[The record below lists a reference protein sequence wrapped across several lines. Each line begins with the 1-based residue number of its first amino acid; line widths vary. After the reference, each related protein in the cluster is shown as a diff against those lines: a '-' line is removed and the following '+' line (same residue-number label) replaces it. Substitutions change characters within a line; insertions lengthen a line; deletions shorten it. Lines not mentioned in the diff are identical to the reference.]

1 ELSPV
6 LALAAN
12 FDPNQISTKREI
24 SAAAINVSGRQRML
38 SQRTALLSLRLVCNQ
53 DRAEQE
59 KLRHQLLLDIDLMET
74 SHNGL
79 LNGDEKMKLS
89 GHLSEALLAM
99 YFEPPFNLDREIR
112 NYIAQV
118 RALAQASTTELTQ
131 DNPHLRYIQDAAST
145 QLLIALDAV
154 VNQYQKDNEAQQL
167 ALDIDRAELYCQS
180 CAATAAAKVQAEKL
194 EKALQELK
202 QTQAQLIHSERIS
215 SLGQLVA
222 SLAHE
227 INNPVSFVHGN
238 LSFANT
244 YVQHLLELVRVYD
257 EQYPQPNRAI
267 QEKIEEIDLEF
278 LSQDLPQVLS
288 SMTVGIDRICQIVRS
303 LRSFSRIDENEMKPV
318 NLHDGIDSTLLILQ
332 NRFKA
337 KNNRPGIEVIKEYG
351 NLPLVECYAGQINQ
365 VLMNA
370 IANAIDAIEDR
381 IDQGSCFNPKIEIV
395 TAVVGQSA
403 LIRIADNG
411 IGMTEEVRS
420 RLFDSF
426 FTTKPLGKGTGL
438 GLSISYQIVV
448 EKHGGALWCESTPG
462 QGTEFKIEIPLRQGV
477 RAQTTLV
484 STASPLVWAVSDE
497 NPNIL
502 DKEVKGKKLLF

>member
-1 ELSPV
+1 M

-38 SQRTALLSLRLVCNQ
+38 SQRTALLSLRLVCTQ
-53 DRAEQE
+53 DQTEQE
-59 KLRHQLLLDIDLMET
+59 KLRSQLLADIDLMET

-89 GHLSEALLAM
+89 GHLSPALKAM
-99 YFEPPFNLDREIR
+99 YFELPFHLDRQIR
-112 NYIAQV
+112 SYIAQV
-118 RALAQASTTELTQ
+118 RALAQASTRELTQ
-131 DNPHLRYIQDAAST
+131 DNPYLRYIQDAADA
-145 QLLIALDAV
+145 QLLTALDAV
-154 VNQYQKDNEAQQL
+154 VDRYQKENEAQQL
-167 ALDIDRAELYCQS
+167 ALDIHRAELYCQS
-180 CAATAAAKVQAEKL
+180 CGATAAAKIQAEKL
-194 EKALQELK
+194 QKALQELK

-238 LSFANT
+238 LSFATN
-244 YVQHLLELVRVYD
+244 YVQELLDLVSVYQ
-257 EQYPQPNRAI
+257 EHYPQFNRAI
-267 QEKIEEIDLEF
+267 QDKIEQIDLEF

-303 LRSFSRIDENEMKPV
+303 LRNFSRADESVMNLF
-318 NLHDGIDSTLLILQ
+318 NLHEGIDSTLLILQ

-337 KNNRPGIEVIKEYG
+337 KNNCPRIELVKEYG

-370 IANAIDAIEDR
+370 IANAIDAIEER
-381 IDQGSCFNPKIEIV
+381 MVQGSYPHPMIQII
-395 TAVVGQSA
+395 TAVVGKSA

-411 IGMTEEVRS
+411 IGMTEEVQE

-448 EKHGGALWCESTPG
+448 EKHGGELWCESTPG
-462 QGTEFKIEIPLRQGV
+462 QGTEFWIKIPLCQGV
-477 RAQTTLV
+477 KAEATSV
-484 STASPLVWAVSDE
+484 SAASPFICAG
-497 NPNIL
+497 NPETPIKW
-502 DKEVKGKKLLF
+502 DKEEKGEKLLL

>member
-1 ELSPV
+1 V

-38 SQRTALLSLRLVCNQ
+38 SQRTALLCLRLVCTQ
-53 DRAEQE
+53 DTAEQE
-59 KLRHQLLLDIDLMET
+59 KLRHQLLADIDLMET

-79 LNGDEKMKLS
+79 LNGDEKLKLS
-89 GHLSEALLAM
+89 GHLSAALLAM
-99 YFEPPFNLDREIR
+99 YFEPPFNLDHQLRS
-112 NYIAQV
+112 YIAQV
-118 RALAQASTTELTQ
+118 RALADANTRELTQ

-154 VNQYQKDNEAQQL
+154 VSQYQKENEAQQL
-167 ALDIDRAELYCQS
+167 AVDIQRAELYCQS
-180 CAATAAAKVQAEKL
+180 CAATAAAKIQAEKL
-194 EKALQELK
+194 QKALQELK

-238 LSFANT
+238 LSFATN
-244 YVQHLLELVRVYD
+244 YVKELLELVRVYQ
-257 EQYPQPNRAI
+257 EQYPQFNQAI
-267 QEKIEEIDLEF
+267 QDKIGEIDLEF

-303 LRSFSRIDENEMKPV
+303 LRSFSRMDENEMKLV
-318 NLHDGIDSTLLILQ
+318 NLHEGIDSTLLILHT
-332 NRFKA
+332 RLKA
-337 KNNRPGIEVIKEYG
+337 KDKRPAIEVIKEYG

-381 IDQGSCFNPKIEIV
+381 MAHGSCPNPKIRII
-395 TAVVGQSA
+395 TAVVGESA

-411 IGMTEEVRS
+411 IGMTEEVRQ

-462 QGTEFKIEIPLRQGV
+462 QGTEFWIKIPLCQGV
-477 RAQTTLV
+477 KAEAISV
-484 STASPLVWAVSDE
+484 SAASPLICAASSETLNRW
-497 NPNIL
+497 
-502 DKEVKGKKLLF
+502 DKEDKGEKLLL